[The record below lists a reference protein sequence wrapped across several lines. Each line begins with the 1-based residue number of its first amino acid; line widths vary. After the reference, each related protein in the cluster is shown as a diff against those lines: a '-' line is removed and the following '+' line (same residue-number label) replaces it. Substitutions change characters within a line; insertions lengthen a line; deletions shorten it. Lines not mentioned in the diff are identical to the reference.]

1 MRKKSYLEI
10 FGNERK
16 IKYIRFLNEYRNILL
31 PKKYNEYKNST
42 IFYIIVS
49 ILSIFHFVHPC
60 SIYL

>member
-31 PKKYNEYKNST
+31 PKKYDENIYN
-42 IFYIIVS
+42 IIK
-49 ILSIFHFVHPC
+49 IPLYFI
-60 SIYL
+60 